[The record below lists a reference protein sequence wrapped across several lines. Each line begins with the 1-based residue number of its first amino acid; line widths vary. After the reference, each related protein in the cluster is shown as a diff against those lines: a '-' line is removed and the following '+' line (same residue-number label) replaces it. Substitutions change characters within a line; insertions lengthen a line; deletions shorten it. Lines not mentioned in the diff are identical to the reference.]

1 MSTTTSTPSS
11 AERNGI
17 AWGARAR
24 DWSGTEGQQVPTYE
38 EAIRRAGIG
47 AGDTVLDV
55 GCGTGAFLR
64 VAADHGATV
73 CGLDASA
80 ALLEI
85 ARERVPEADLVQ
97 GDLAAPA
104 LRRRQLRRRLRL
116 QRVLLRRRHGRG
128 PARGGP
134 RRQARRARRDPGV
147 GPPRGLRPPPHEG
160 RLARFAPP
168 RPPGRLDPTTLWQPG
183 VLEALATEAGLVP
196 ERAFDLQ
203 WAYEYADEAE
213 LTRGMMSA
221 GGFGAIV
228 GAERQDAAR
237 AAIVEALAVCR
248 TPDGGYRLENEWH
261 YLIARAGASRPS
273 RTRRRRACGR

>member
-38 EAIRRAGIG
+38 EAVRRAGIG

-85 ARERVPEADLVQ
+85 ARERVPEADLCQ
-97 GDLAAPA
+97 GDLQHLPYVDDSFDAVCGFNAFFFADDMVAA
-104 LRRRQLRRRLRL
+104 LREAGRVGRPGAPVVIQVWGRPERFDLR
-116 QRVLLRRRHGRG
+116 HMKD
-128 PARGGP
+128 AI
-134 RRQARRARRDPGV
+134 
-147 GPPRGLRPPPHEG
+147 
-160 RLARFAPP
+160 ARFTPP
-168 RPPGRLDPTTLWQPG
+168 RPAGLDPTALWQPG
-183 VLEALATEAGLVP
+183 ALEALATEAGLIP
-196 ERAFDLQ
+196 ERAFDLE
-203 WAYEYADEAE
+203 WAYEYANEAA

-228 GAERQDAAR
+228 GPERQGAAR

-261 YLIARAGASRPS
+261 YLIARA
-273 RTRRRRACGR
+273 

>member
-1 MSTTTSTPSS
+1 MSTTTARSS
-11 AERNGI
+11 NAELSGS

-24 DWSGTEGQQVPTYE
+24 DWGDTEAQQVPTYE
-38 EAIRRAGIG
+38 EAIRRAGIREG
-47 AGDTVLDV
+47 KSVLDV
-55 GCGTGAFLR
+55 GCGTGVFLR
-64 VAADHGATV
+64 VAANHGATV
-73 CGLDASA
+73 CGIDASA

-85 ARERVPEADLVQ
+85 ARERVPAADLAQ
-97 GDLAAPA
+97 GDLQHLPYVDDSFDVVCGFNAFFYADDMVAA
-104 LRRRQLRRRLRL
+104 LREANRVAKLGAPVVIQVFGRPEAFDLRL
-116 QRVLLRRRHGRG
+116 MKDV
-128 PARGGP
+128 
-134 RRQARRARRDPGV
+134 
-147 GPPRGLRPPPHEG
+147 
-160 RLARFAPP
+160 LARFAPP
-168 RPPGRLDPTTLWQPG
+168 RPAGRVHPATLWQPG

-228 GAERQDAAR
+228 GAERQAAAR

-261 YLIARAGASRPS
+261 YLIARAGS
-273 RTRRRRACGR
+273 

>member
-1 MSTTTSTPSS
+1 MSTTTATSS
-11 AERNGI
+11 NAELSGR

-24 DWSGTEGQQVPTYE
+24 DWGDTEAQQVPTYE

-47 AGDTVLDV
+47 AGTTVLDV
-55 GCGTGAFLR
+55 GCGTGVFLR

-73 CGLDASA
+73 SGIDASA

-85 ARERVPEADLVQ
+85 ARERVPAADLAR
-97 GDLAAPA
+97 GDLQHLPYADDSFDVVCGFNAFFYADDMVAA
-104 LRRRQLRRRLRL
+104 LREANRVAKLGAPVVIQVFGRPEAFDLRRMKD
-116 QRVLLRRRHGRG
+116 V
-128 PARGGP
+128 
-134 RRQARRARRDPGV
+134 
-147 GPPRGLRPPPHEG
+147 
-160 RLARFAPP
+160 LARFAPP
-168 RPPGRLDPTTLWQPG
+168 RRERSGGEAASRDSGRVDPATLWQPS

-221 GGFGAIV
+221 GGFGAIL

-237 AAIVEALAVCR
+237 AEIVEALAVCR

-261 YLIARAGASRPS
+261 YLIARAGS
-273 RTRRRRACGR
+273 